1 MLFKKKPISAE
12 YTVYGCSLQIVAN
25 KGEIPK
31 AKMLCTIESDDTILI
46 GDIRHYK
53 CKDFCKGYGTL
64 MMQKLISYAKENGY
78 KTIYGHLSTVDL
90 DHKDRLYHFYEKF
103 GFKTISD
110 DFYEEG
116 ILHVVM
122 ELDV

>member
-31 AKMLCTIESDDTILI
+31 AKMPCTIESDDTILI

-53 CKDFCKGYGTL
+53 DRDFCKGVWHFDD
-64 MMQKLISYAKENGY
+64 AKTY
-78 KTIYGHLSTVDL
+78 
-90 DHKDRLYHFYEKF
+90 
-103 GFKTISD
+103 
-110 DFYEEG
+110 
-116 ILHVVM
+116 ILCKRKRIQNY
-122 ELDV
+122 LRSFINS

>member
-64 MMQKLISYAKENGY
+64 MMQKLISYANIGVQGVQ
-78 KTIYGHLSTVDL
+78 T
-90 DHKDRLYHFYEKF
+90 R
-103 GFKTISD
+103 
-110 DFYEEG
+110 
-116 ILHVVM
+116 
-122 ELDV
+122 

>member
-64 MMQKLISYAKENGY
+64 MMQNLYLMQKKTDTKLF
-78 KTIYGHLSTVDL
+78 TVIYRRS
-90 DHKDRLYHFYEKF
+90 
-103 GFKTISD
+103 I
-110 DFYEEG
+110 
-116 ILHVVM
+116 
-122 ELDV
+122 

>member
-46 GDIRHYK
+46 GDIRHINVK
-53 CKDFCKGYGTL
+53 IFARDMAL
-64 MMQKLISYAKENGY
+64 
-78 KTIYGHLSTVDL
+78 
-90 DHKDRLYHFYEKF
+90 
-103 GFKTISD
+103 
-110 DFYEEG
+110 
-116 ILHVVM
+116 
-122 ELDV
+122 

>member
-46 GDIRHYK
+46 
-53 CKDFCKGYGTL
+53 L
-64 MMQKLISYAKENGY
+64 SLIH
-78 KTIYGHLSTVDL
+78 I
-90 DHKDRLYHFYEKF
+90 
-103 GFKTISD
+103 
-110 DFYEEG
+110 
-116 ILHVVM
+116 
-122 ELDV
+122 

>member
-53 CKDFCKGYGTL
+53 CKDFCKSWT
-64 MMQKLISYAKENGY
+64 QI
-78 KTIYGHLSTVDL
+78 
-90 DHKDRLYHFYEKF
+90 
-103 GFKTISD
+103 
-110 DFYEEG
+110 
-116 ILHVVM
+116 
-122 ELDV
+122 